1 MKLHHSFSLPL
12 LFLTTITL
20 ARAHAFLDYSEP
32 AVGATVSAP
41 PAQVKICFTE
51 KLHHDVKTTIQVFDA
66 TGREVDRKD
75 AQIDS
80 KNESEMAVSLGKLPP
95 GTYKVVWS
103 AIAID
108 THHTHGTFEFTV
120 KGA

>member
-1 MKLHHSFSLPL
+1 MKIPHPFSIPIL
-12 LFLTTITL
+12 LLVTTTL

-32 AVGATVSAP
+32 VVGATVNAP

-51 KLHHDVKTTIQVFDA
+51 KLHHDPRTTIQVFDA
-66 TGREVDRKD
+66 TGREVDQMD
-75 AQIDS
+75 AKVDP

-120 KGA
+120 KP

>member
-1 MKLHHSFSLPL
+1 MKSLRKIYIPFFVL
-12 LFLTTITL
+12 VATTF
-20 ARAHAFLDYSEP
+20 AHAHAFLDYSEP
-32 AVGATVSAP
+32 AVGATVNAP

-51 KLHHDVKTTIQVFDA
+51 KLHHDVQTTIQVFDA
-66 TGREVDRKD
+66 AGREVDEKN
-75 AQIDS
+75 AKIDT
-80 KNESEMAVSLGKLPP
+80 KNESEMAVSLAKLSP

-120 KGA
+120 RQ